1 MIVRQYSFAFS
12 LLGFAFFVAGCG
24 NGPDSAADHD
34 TVMVMESPAGPDSMA
49 PNLATGPDG
58 TVILSWIEAG
68 DERDYLKYSVFAG
81 AGWSRPETVTSG
93 DNWFVNWAD
102 FPSVV
107 PISESLWAAHW
118 LVRREAGGYA
128 YDIYAAFSRDAGESW
143 SEPFNPHTDN
153 TDTEHGFVSMFPSQG
168 GVGMVWLDG
177 RKFVNEYDESDV
189 AASGMTLRSAVFAPD
204 RTAYEEVLVDDL
216 ICDCCQTDVAI
227 SSEGPVAVYR
237 DRTTEEIR
245 DIYFTRYVDGKWLP
259 GKPVGDD
266 GWNIPGCPVN
276 GPVIQ
281 ANGSLVSVAWF
292 SASNNEPR
300 VQLAWSNDAGKTMS
314 APVRVA
320 TGGLLGHV
328 GAAMLPTG
336 DMAVGWLSKAAGG
349 SAELHLR
356 RVSASGHAAPDKVVA
371 EATGVAPF
379 SVPQLMLVG
388 ENLLLAWTDTS
399 ADESRVRT
407 ALVPLPYLG
416 EPTGN
421 GD

>member
-1 MIVRQYSFAFS
+1 MLICA
-12 LLGFAFFVAGCG
+12 LLCGALFVVACG
-24 NGPDSAADHD
+24 NGPDSAADPD
-34 TVMVMESPAGPDSMA
+34 TVLVIESPAGPGSMA

-58 TVILSWIEAG
+58 TVVLSWIEPDG
-68 DERDYLKYSVFAG
+68 DMDLLNYSVFDG
-81 AGWSRPETVTSG
+81 SGWSQASTVTSG

-128 YDIYAAFSRDAGESW
+128 YDIYAAFSEDAGESW

-153 TDTEHGFVSMFPSQG
+153 TDTEHGFVTMYPSSG

-177 RKFVNEYDESDV
+177 RKFVNEYDENDV

-204 RTAYEEVLVDDL
+204 RTPREEVLVDDL

-227 SSEGPVAVYR
+227 TSEGPVAVYR
-237 DRTTEEIR
+237 DRTVEEIR

-281 ANGSLVSVAWF
+281 ANDSLVSVAWF
-292 SASNNEPR
+292 SASNNEPK
-300 VQLAWSNDAGKTMS
+300 VQLAWSNDAGRTMS
-314 APVRVA
+314 APVEVA

-328 GAAMLPTG
+328 GAAMLPAG

-356 RVSASGHAAPDKVVA
+356 RVSASGHAGPDKVVA

-407 ALVPLPYLG
+407 ALIPLPYLG
-416 EPTGN
+416 EPAAN